1 MILADKIIKER
12 KRLGLSQEE
21 LAEKMNVSRQ
31 AVSKWEGGQSIPEIE
46 KILQLSSLF
55 GVTTDYLL
63 KDEIEAVQYTPP
75 NITSGTNSTNN
86 TQDESAETEQAPVIT
101 PEKEDVT
108 SENPSDL
115 ADTGDTDN
123 VRKITVKDA
132 EEYISWRRK
141 AAKNIALGIFLCIL
155 SAAVLSFS
163 VLSVIFREP
172 SHEVI
177 YPEPE
182 ESVEYEDI
190 PNGESQSNAVTAS
203 SSTNINVLTGL
214 LLIPLILILILIS
227 AAAAVGLLAYTGSK
241 NSRWKFIETGDF
253 ETEKAVQETVR
264 EHQKHFSRTYIMLNV
279 LGTVICI
286 LSTFFAF
293 TKIVPV
299 LIGLNAA
306 ADFALTVVFAGTGTA
321 LFITAGVR
329 HASMQKLLKEGKYS
343 VKGKNNSLTLVISV
357 IYWVTVIIAYVFSI
371 IFADENWQESG
382 FWKIP
387 VVALV
392 IFPIVLLIC
401 YIIENKHNK
410 A

>member
-86 TQDESAETEQAPVIT
+86 TQDESAETEQASVIT

-115 ADTGDTDN
+115 ADTDDTDN

-141 AAKNIALGIFLCIL
+141 AAKNIALGVFLCIL
-155 SAAVLSFS
+155 SAAVISF
-163 VLSVIFREP
+163 VGLSVVLRNPEN
-172 SHEVI
+172 VI
-177 YPEPE
+177 YPEPA
-182 ESVEYEDI
+182 ESTDYAEDLI
-190 PNGESQSNAVTAS
+190 SGENIILVPAPDT
-203 SSTNINVLTGL
+203 TRINVVSSF
-214 LLIPLILILILIS
+214 LLIPLIL
-227 AAAAVGLLAYTGSK
+227 AVTMSGVVLLAYTGSK

-253 ETEKAVQETVR
+253 EIEKAAQETVR
-264 EHQKHFSRTYIMLNV
+264 EHQKHFSGTYIALNV
-279 LGTVICI
+279 VGAVICVLSEI
-286 LSTFFAF
+286 LAFA
-293 TKIVPV
+293 IVPF
-299 LIGLNAA
+299 LIGSN
-306 ADFALTVVFAGTGTA
+306 DVTALLLTIIFAGIGA
-321 LFITAGVR
+321 AIFIMAGVR

-343 VKGKNNSLTLVISV
+343 VKGKNSNLTLTTSLL
-357 IYWVTVIIAYVFSI
+357 YWVMVTTAYILSI
-371 IFADENWQESG
+371 ILAETSWRESG
-382 FWKIP
+382 LWKLP
-387 VVALV
+387 VADVAVYPL
-392 IFPIVLLIC
+392 VLLIC
-401 YIIENKHNK
+401 YIFENKHNK
-410 A
+410 V

>member
-123 VRKITVKDA
+123 VRKITAKDA

-141 AAKNIALGIFLCIL
+141 AAKNIALGVFLCIL
-155 SAAVLSFS
+155 SAAVISF
-163 VLSVIFREP
+163 VGLSVILRNP
-172 SHEVI
+172 DANVI
-177 YPEPE
+177 YPEPA
-182 ESVEYEDI
+182 ESADYAENLISGENII
-190 PNGESQSNAVTAS
+190 PVPAPDT
-203 SSTNINVLTGL
+203 TNINVVSGF
-214 LLIPLILILILIS
+214 LLIPLILPITMS
-227 AAAAVGLLAYTGSK
+227 GVVLLAYTGSK
-241 NSRWKFIETGDF
+241 NSRWTFIETGSF
-253 ETEKAVQETVR
+253 ETERAARETVR
-264 EHQKHFSRTYIMLNV
+264 EHQRRFSGTYIALNV
-279 LGTVICI
+279 VGAVICV
-286 LSTFFAF
+286 LSTFF
-293 TKIVPV
+293 TLKILPF
-299 LIGLNAA
+299 LIGTNVSFSLL
-306 ADFALTVVFAGTGTA
+306 LTILLAGAGTA

-343 VKGKNNSLTLVISV
+343 VKGRNSSLTLITSLLYWVSV
-357 IYWVTVIIAYVFSI
+357 IVAHTLSI
-371 IFADENWQESG
+371 IFTDTGWRESR
-382 FWKIP
+382 FWVFP
-387 VVALV
+387 VAAVV
-392 IFPIVLLIC
+392 VFPLVLLVC
-401 YIIENKHNK
+401 YVFENKHGK
-410 A
+410 V

>member
-1 MILADKIIKER
+1 MILADKIIRER

-31 AVSKWEGGQSIPEIE
+31 AVSKWEGNQSIPEIE

-63 KDEIEAVQYTPP
+63 KDEIESPQYTPP
-75 NITSGTNSTNN
+75 NIPSSTDN
-86 TQDESAETEQAPVIT
+86 TQDESSETEQPPVIT

-115 ADTGDTDN
+115 TDTGDTDN

-141 AAKNIALGIFLCIL
+141 AAKNIALGVFLCIL
-155 SAAVLSFS
+155 SAAIVSFLGLSF
-163 VLSVIFREP
+163 IFRN
-172 SHEVI
+172 SNATVI
-177 YPEPE
+177 YPEPA
-182 ESVEYEDI
+182 ESADYAEDLISGENII
-190 PNGESQSNAVTAS
+190 PVPAPDTA
-203 SSTNINVLTGL
+203 NINVVSGF
-214 LLIPLILILILIS
+214 LLIPLIL
-227 AAAAVGLLAYTGSK
+227 AVTLSGVVLLAYTGSK
-241 NSRWKFIETGDF
+241 NSRWGFIETGDF
-253 ETEKAVQETVR
+253 EIEKAAQETVR
-264 EHQKHFSRTYIMLNV
+264 EHQKHFSGTYIMLNV
-279 LGTVICI
+279 LGTVICV
-286 LSTFFAF
+286 FFAF

-299 LIGLNAA
+299 LIGLNAVT
-306 ADFALTVVFAGTGTA
+306 DLVLTVIFAGIGAA

-343 VKGKNNSLTLVISV
+343 VKGKNNSLTLIISV
-357 IYWVTVIIAYVFSI
+357 IYWVTVIVAYVFSI
-371 IFADENWQESG
+371 VFAEGNWQESG

-401 YIIENKHNK
+401 YIFENKHNK

>member
-55 GVTTDYLL
+55 GITTDYLL

-141 AAKNIALGIFLCIL
+141 AAKNIALGVFLCIL
-155 SAAVLSFS
+155 SAAVISF
-163 VLSVIFREP
+163 VGLSVILRNP
-172 SHEVI
+172 DANVI
-177 YPEPE
+177 YPEPA
-182 ESVEYEDI
+182 ESTDYEGDI
-190 PNGESQSNAVTAS
+190 INNNEDQ
-203 SSTNINVLTGL
+203 INVPVPDTTRINVVSGF
-214 LLIPLILILILIS
+214 LLIPLIL
-227 AAAAVGLLAYTGSK
+227 AVTLSGVVLLAYTGSK
-241 NSRWKFIETGDF
+241 NSRWIFIETGGF
-253 ETEKAVQETVR
+253 ESEKAAQETVR
-264 EHQKHFSRTYIMLNV
+264 EHQKHFSSTYIALNV
-279 LGTVICI
+279 VGAVICVLSAFLTLKI
-286 LSTFFAF
+286 LPFFIGINVAF
-293 TKIVPV
+293 S
-299 LIGLNAA
+299 LL
-306 ADFALTVVFAGTGTA
+306 LTIILAGAGTA

-329 HASMQKLLKEGKYS
+329 HASMQKILKEGKYS
-343 VKGKNNSLTLVISV
+343 VKGRNSSLTLITSL
-357 IYWVTVIIAYVFSI
+357 IYWVMVIVTHTLSI
-371 IFADENWQESG
+371 IFADTSWQESG
-382 FWKIP
+382 FWVYP

-392 IFPIVLLIC
+392 IFPLVLLIC
-401 YIIENKHNK
+401 YVFENKHSK